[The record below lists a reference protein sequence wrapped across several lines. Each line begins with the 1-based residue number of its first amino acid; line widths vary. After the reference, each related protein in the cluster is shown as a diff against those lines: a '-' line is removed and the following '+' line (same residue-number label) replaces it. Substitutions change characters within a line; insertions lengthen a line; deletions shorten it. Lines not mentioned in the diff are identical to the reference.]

1 MKESTAWLLTN
12 AMEDV
17 VKIGTGKSLR
27 LQNINMPVAGKT
39 GSTSDYYD
47 LWFSGYSPYYTASI
61 WSGYDNNR
69 YQSDRSYNR
78 VIWRTIMEQIHIQKE
93 LETKSFTM
101 PDSIVTA
108 NVCTKSGKL
117 AVDGLCDQYLG
128 GNTSTVEYF
137 AKGTEPTEF
146 CDVHIKA
153 TVCTDSN
160 ALANSTCPEG
170 SVKTAVYLDKEET
183 GNTNDT
189 PHIYLRKAVLFIRA
203 YQGMRMR
210 IIILISMTIT
220 SMDMKII
227 MKTILMNPKMISFNQ
242 L

>member
-101 PDSIVTA
+101 PDSIVQLMFVLNQVSLLLMDYAT
-108 NVCTKSGKL
+108 
-117 AVDGLCDQYLG
+117 
-128 GNTSTVEYF
+128 NTLEAIQVQL
-137 AKGTEPTEF
+137 
-146 CDVHIKA
+146 
-153 TVCTDSN
+153 N
-160 ALANSTCPEG
+160 ALQRE
-170 SVKTAVYLDKEET
+170 
-183 GNTNDT
+183 
-189 PHIYLRKAVLFIRA
+189 
-203 YQGMRMR
+203 Q
-210 IIILISMTIT
+210 
-220 SMDMKII
+220 
-227 MKTILMNPKMISFNQ
+227 NQ
-242 L
+242 LNFAMFI